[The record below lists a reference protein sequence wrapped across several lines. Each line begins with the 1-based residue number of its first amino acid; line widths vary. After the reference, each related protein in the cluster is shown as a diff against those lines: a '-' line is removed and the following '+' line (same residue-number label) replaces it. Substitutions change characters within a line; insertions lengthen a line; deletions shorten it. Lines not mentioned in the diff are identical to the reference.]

1 MQSESNQRNIETLI
15 NLAEDL
21 KIGIRSSVKKC
32 CCLRFDD
39 LIFGRL
45 DQAKHILME
54 TFDGKHILIDGP
66 DGNKIDCMFFPCTSK
81 EEVII
86 DETIPLDGIGKDEGT
101 QKKVRSRHNSQ
112 NQEGETSFQ
121 RSF

>member
-1 MQSESNQRNIETLI
+1 MQSDSNQRNIETLI

-54 TFDGKHILIDGP
+54 TFDGKHMMIDGP

-86 DETIPLDGIGKDEGT
+86 DETIPLDGFLKDGNH
-101 QKKVRSRHNSQ
+101 KKTKSRQSSK
-112 NQEGETSFQ
+112 EGETSAYQ
-121 RSF
+121 SF

>member
-54 TFDGKHILIDGP
+54 TFDGKHIMIDGP

-86 DETIPLDGIGKDEGT
+86 DETIPLDGLGKNEGT
-101 QKKVRSRHNSQ
+101 RRSRHTSQ

>member
-1 MQSESNQRNIETLI
+1 MQSDSNQRNIETLI

-54 TFDGKHILIDGP
+54 TFDGKHMMIDGP

-86 DETIPLDGIGKDEGT
+86 DETIPLDGF
-101 QKKVRSRHNSQ
+101 VN
-112 NQEGETSFQ
+112 N
-121 RSF
+121 

>member
-1 MQSESNQRNIETLI
+1 MQSDSNQRNIETLI

-54 TFDGKHILIDGP
+54 TFDGKHMMIDGP

-86 DETIPLDGIGKDEGT
+86 DETIPLDGLIKDGNH
-101 QKKVRSRHNSQ
+101 KKTKSRQSSK
-112 NQEGETSFQ
+112 EGETSAYQ
-121 RSF
+121 SF

>member
-54 TFDGKHILIDGP
+54 TFDGKHMMIDGP
-66 DGNKIDCMFFPCTSK
+66 DGNKIDCMFFPCTNK
-81 EEVII
+81 ENVVI
-86 DETIPLDGIGKDEGT
+86 DYNPPALNVSSGAKSQTSSRDGKRGSN
-101 QKKVRSRHNSQ
+101 RSSIN
-112 NQEGETSFQ
+112 
-121 RSF
+121 